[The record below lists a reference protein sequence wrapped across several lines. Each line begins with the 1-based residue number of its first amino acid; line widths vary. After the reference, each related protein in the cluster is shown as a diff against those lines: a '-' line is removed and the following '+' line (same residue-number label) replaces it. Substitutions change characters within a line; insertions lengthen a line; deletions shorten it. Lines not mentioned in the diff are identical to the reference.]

1 MRVPSLAK
9 HENERRC
16 NDLLVFSF
24 LLCVFGSTEESEP
37 KNSSLHFSSQLCE
50 TSRSL
55 LSFLLPMA
63 PSAATFS
70 APAPESDAP
79 GIRRRVGIA
88 MLPSKVSPGSVFQ
101 GEGDIGRLVLD
112 CSQTPNAFFFPFST
126 LLLKKKKKTLSNPL
140 SFPPKNS
147 GTKKKQAAKHLRPE
161 LIEAVGKAGY
171 EIVPVVPGKLAEA
184 GRLDALLHKIRTPG
198 KR

>member
-126 LLLKKKKKTLSNPL
+126 LLLKKKKKPSQTLSL
-140 SFPPKNS
+140 FPQK
-147 GTKKKQAAKHLRPE
+147 
-161 LIEAVGKAGY
+161 
-171 EIVPVVPGKLAEA
+171 
-184 GRLDALLHKIRTPG
+184 TPG
-198 KR
+198 QKKNRPPSTSAPSS